1 MIRSMIRRNR
11 DYFSTKRFSK
21 LDFLAI
27 VLVAIIANSHFTSPY
42 DLCISSA
49 FPLLVSHTYFLKNCS
64 FYPILSKFIFS
75 RSKKKGLDRERE
87 RIMCSNLKIY
97 VIKFDSFCLLLEYFD
112 FFWMICSCLPFL
124 IWFFAKTQNFH
135 FLDHPPI
142 KREKTNP
149 YGNFSKQT
157 NLKDSSVFQEVKIFG
172 WFTILVIHF
181 KIHF

>member
-1 MIRSMIRRNR
+1 MT
-11 DYFSTKRFSK
+11 F
-21 LDFLAI
+21 
-27 VLVAIIANSHFTSPY
+27 
-42 DLCISSA
+42 A
-49 FPLLVSHTYFLKNCS
+49 FPLPSLFWYPTHIFKKIAPSTQFCLNLYF
-64 FYPILSKFIFS
+64 PVQ
-75 RSKKKGLDRERE
+75 KKKGLDRERE